1 MSGLEPLDPEFGACV
16 RASFGRQGFM
26 RTIGAELTRVEAG
39 EVEIVL
45 PFRDD
50 LTQQHGYLHAA
61 AVTAIVDTACGYAA
75 MTLAGPGA
83 GVLTVEYK
91 ANLLSPAAGDRMR
104 ARARVLRRGR
114 SLTVCVGD
122 VHAESS
128 AGERHVV
135 TMVATIAVVAGRAEH
150 EPQDVMVPLASKD
163 VE

>member
-1 MSGLEPLDPEFGACV
+1 MSGLEPLDPEFAACV
-16 RASFGRQGFM
+16 RASFGRQAFM
-26 RTIGAELTRVEAG
+26 RTIGAELTRVEPG

-61 AVTAIVDTACGYAA
+61 AVTAIVDSACGYAA
-75 MTLAGPGA
+75 MTLVGPGA

-91 ANLLSPAAGDRMR
+91 ANFLSPAAGDRMR
-104 ARARVLRRGR
+104 ATARVLRRGR

-135 TMVATIAVVAGRAEH
+135 TMIATVAVVAGRAEC
-150 EPQDVMVPLASKD
+150 EP
-163 VE
+163 